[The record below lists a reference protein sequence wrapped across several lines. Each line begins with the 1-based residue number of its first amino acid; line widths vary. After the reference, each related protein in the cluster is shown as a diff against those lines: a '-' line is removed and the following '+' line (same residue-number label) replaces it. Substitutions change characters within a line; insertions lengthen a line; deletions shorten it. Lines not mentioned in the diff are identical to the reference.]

1 MSKTRESME
10 FTSTSKE
17 KSEGLDAHKYNT
29 NHEKVLVSSTKYVRN
44 FFDKPIPAREIYEN
58 IQNEGSLR
66 KKPTKH
72 WLIEKFNKN
81 IVSANESTAYRGLY
95 RARRKQR
102 KAVSTGN

>member
-1 MSKTRESME
+1 ME
-10 FTSTSKE
+10 FTSTSEE
-17 KSEGLDAHKYNT
+17 KSEGLDAQKYNT

-44 FFDKPIPAREIYEN
+44 SFGKPIPAREIYEN

-72 WLIEKFNKN
+72 WLIEKYNKN

-95 RARRKQR
+95 RARRKKR
-102 KAVSTGN
+102 MTASFGN